1 MELNTKQAL
10 SENVEQGAT
19 GIHYFSGDEVMEIT
33 TADKTLMT
41 KIRKAAKSNDEITI
55 DQEPNKDNGGFMLA
69 LVPVHC
75 LRLSTGKKRQMSEE
89 RKKALLEQMKRVR
102 ENARI

>member
-19 GIHYFSGDEVMEIT
+19 GIHYFAGDEVMEIT

-41 KIRKAAKSNDEITI
+41 KIRKLAKVNPDVVI
-55 DQEPNKDNGGFMLA
+55 DQNPTKENGGFMLA
-69 LVPVHC
+69 LIPYDC
-75 LRLSTGKKRQMSEE
+75 LKLGNKRKLPETLKKRS
-89 RKKALLEQMKRVR
+89 
-102 ENARI
+102 I